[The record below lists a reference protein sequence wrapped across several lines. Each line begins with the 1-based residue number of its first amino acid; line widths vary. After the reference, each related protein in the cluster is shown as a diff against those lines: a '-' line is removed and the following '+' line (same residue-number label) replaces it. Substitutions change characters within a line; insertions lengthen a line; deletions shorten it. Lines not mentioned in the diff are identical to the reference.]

1 MRKTLTLTL
10 GAVAAITLTAC
21 GTDTS
26 DSDKPA
32 PTPSEL
38 ADEQRASIRAE
49 AGLPDP
55 TDEQQKA
62 FVDALNA
69 IKADIAH
76 GKPDKAVSR
85 GINQCGS
92 IKRGYGDTKLTELA
106 NGRFISPDAP
116 EGHGLDIAKQIN
128 AAAHKHLCPD
138 Y

>member
-1 MRKTLTLTL
+1 MRKALTIVAVT
-10 GAVAAITLTAC
+10 AVALTLTAC

-32 PTPSEL
+32 ATPSEL
-38 ADEQRASIRAE
+38 TDEQRASIRAE
-49 AGLPDP
+49 AGLPNP
-55 TDEQQKA
+55 TDEQKNA
-62 FVDALNA
+62 FVAALNA
-69 IKADIAH
+69 IKADIVH

-92 IKRGYGDTKLTELA
+92 IKRGYDDTKLVELA
-106 NGRFISPDAP
+106 NSRFSSPDAP